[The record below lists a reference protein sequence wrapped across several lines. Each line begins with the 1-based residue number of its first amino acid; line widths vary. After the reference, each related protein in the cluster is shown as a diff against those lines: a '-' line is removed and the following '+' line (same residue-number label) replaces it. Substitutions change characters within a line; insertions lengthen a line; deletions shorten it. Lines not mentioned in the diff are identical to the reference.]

1 MRAIAA
7 VVIVLGIASTAA
19 AQTFRGGISGIVTDQ
34 TGAILPGAD
43 VKATNEATGL
53 SYSTTSSSSGAFTF
67 ADLPLGDFT
76 IVVSESGFET
86 VTVRGV
92 RVSAGA
98 IYNVAVKLNVAQIE
112 ANVQV
117 SAAAVAVETTST
129 TLTNVL
135 STRTVQDLPLN
146 GRDFSQML
154 ALTPG
159 YSGYEGGG
167 SASMNGSRSNQ
178 FNWQIEGTDNNDQWF
193 NIKAVNQGG
202 INSIP
207 GVLLPLDA
215 VEEYSVQTQAA
226 AETGRNPGGAVN
238 LIIKSG
244 TNQPHG
250 TAYYYNRNEALA
262 ALSPFAPTSAPKNKL
277 RNEHFGFS
285 FGGPIVRDKTFFFG
299 TYEHQGFEIG
309 NQALSTMPSAAY
321 QSAAKQLLQQ
331 YGVPVNPVSQALLTA
346 LWPADTLA
354 GAASANNY
362 FNPTPQ
368 TGYSHNFLVKLDHAL
383 NNDNRLSFR
392 SFIGQGSQT
401 APVGSLISYYFQVG
415 PIRVQNY
422 SAVHNV
428 ILKPTLTNQL
438 LVGVNYFNQSFSDA
452 NTGIDPV
459 GLGFNTGASGIDL
472 HGAPYVSI
480 TGFDPTGVSPSSGRT
495 DITTHVSDALS
506 YTKGKHDMRF
516 GGEIRHVGIEEWG
529 AGGGNNDGGRGNFF
543 FNGTQGP
550 WSGLLNVPG
559 YDTNIAA
566 LADFM
571 AGYVY
576 QSTIL
581 SGDVRRHV
589 DQNLFNAFAQ
599 DSWHLTRELNINLGL
614 RWDFEGPMHD
624 GQQDLSTF
632 NPALGGLV
640 VVGQQIQDLYPRS
653 WKNVSPRVGFTY
665 QPNGREDLVVRGG
678 VGLFYD
684 TPATSPFLDQASLAN
699 NGAIGVEANPAG
711 SKPVYQITRNGY
723 TIVPGQAIFP
733 ANISLSGNNVINL
746 FSVSPDFGPS
756 YTTSYNINIEKTLG
770 KNTIVQIG
778 YVGSKGRNLNIVRDI
793 NQAAI
798 GSGFVRTTNA
808 AGFTYQQQTR
818 PFFAQFPN
826 FGVIDELESVGI
838 SNYNSLQA
846 SVRTRNWHGM
856 ISQFSYTL
864 AKNMDEASNATSL
877 PQDSNNLMGDYG
889 AAGSDVRHHFGGYL
903 LYDIPGS
910 SHGPAWVSH
919 GWQLNTNISVRTG
932 FPVTIRASSDASGTG
947 ENTAR
952 ANQVAD
958 PFAGVS
964 QAVVAGQ
971 SVTWINRTA
980 FVNPA
985 NGTFGTVAR
994 DSVYGPGYASV
1005 DVSLF
1010 KAIPLQNALRAQLR
1024 LEMFNIFNRVN
1035 LAQPGSR
1042 VGGGLGRIGDTIGD
1056 SRGSPGIG
1064 PGEPFNMQLAIKFL
1078 F

>member
-1 MRAIAA
+1 MRALAA
-7 VVIVLGIASTAA
+7 VLFILAIATAAA
-19 AQTFRGGISGIVTDQ
+19 AQTFRGGINGNVTDQ
-34 TGAILPGAD
+34 TGAVLPGAD
-43 VKATNEATGL
+43 VKATNDATGL
-53 SYSTTSSSSGAFTF
+53 SYSTTTSSAGGFTF
-67 ADLPLGDFT
+67 ADLPLGDYT

-86 VTVRGV
+86 VTIRGV

-98 IYNVAVKLNVAQIE
+98 IYTVPVKLNVAQLE

-135 STRTVQDLPLN
+135 STQTVQDLPLN

-207 GVLLPLDA
+207 GVLLPLDS

-226 AETGRNPGGAVN
+226 AESGRNPGGAVN

-244 TNQPHG
+244 ANRPTG
-250 TAYYYNRNEALA
+250 SAYYYNRNESLA
-262 ALSPFAPTSAPKNKL
+262 ALSPFAPTDAPQNKL

-285 FGGPIVRDKTFFFG
+285 LGGPVQKDRTFFFT

-321 QSAAKQLLQQ
+321 QSAAMQLLQQ
-331 YGVPVNPVSQALLTA
+331 FSVPVNTVSQSLLST
-346 LWPADTLA
+346 LWPADTLN
-354 GAASANNY
+354 GAAAANNY

-368 TGYSHNFLVKLDHAL
+368 TGYSHNFLVKLDHSL
-383 NNDNRLSFR
+383 NNNHRLSFR
-392 SFIGQGSQT
+392 AFIGQGSQT

-415 PIRVQNY
+415 PIKVQNY
-422 SAVHNV
+422 SAVHNA
-428 ILKPTLTNQL
+428 ILKPTLTNQIL
-438 LVGVNYFNQSFSDA
+438 FGVNHFNQTFSDA
-452 NTGIDPV
+452 NSSFNPV
-459 GLGFNTGASGIDL
+459 SLGFNTGVSGADL
-472 HGAPYVSI
+472 AGAPFLSI
-480 TGFDPTGVSPSSGRT
+480 TGFDPTGVSPNSGRT
-495 DITTHVSDALS
+495 DVTTHVSDALS
-506 YTKGKHDMRF
+506 YTKGQHEMRF
-516 GGEIRHVGIEEWG
+516 GGEIRWVGIEAIG
-529 AGGGNNDGGRGNFF
+529 AGGGNNAGIRGNFF
-543 FNGTQGP
+543 YNGTQGP
-550 WSGLLNVPG
+550 WRSLLNVPG

-566 LADFM
+566 LADFL

-581 SGDVRRHV
+581 SGDIRRQV
-589 DQNLFNAFAQ
+589 DQNLSNLFAQ
-599 DSWHLTRELNINLGL
+599 DSWRLHRDLNINLGL
-614 RWDFEGPMHD
+614 RWDFQGPMHND
-624 GQQDLSTF
+624 QQDLSTF
-632 NPALGGLV
+632 DPARGGLV
-640 VVGQQIQDLYPRS
+640 VVGQQIDDLYGRS
-653 WKNVSPRVGFTY
+653 STFSPRVGFTY
-665 QPNGREDLVVRGG
+665 QPNGRDDLVVRGG
-678 VGLFYD
+678 LGLFYD
-684 TPATSPFLDQASLAN
+684 TPAISPFLDQATLAN

-723 TIVPGQAIFP
+723 TILPNQPIFP
-733 ANISLSGNNVINL
+733 TNISISGNNVINL
-746 FSVSPDFGPS
+746 FSVSPDFKPA
-756 YTTSYNINIEKTLG
+756 YVTSYNVNVEKTLG
-770 KNTIVQIG
+770 HNAIVQIG
-778 YVGSKGRNLNIVRDI
+778 YVGSKGRRLNIVRNI

-798 GSGFVRTTNA
+798 GSGFVNQPDA

-818 PFFAQFPN
+818 PFFQQFPN
-826 FGVIDELESVGI
+826 FGVIDQLESVGI
-838 SNYNSLQA
+838 SSYNSLQA
-846 SVRTRNWHGM
+846 TVRTRSWHGV

-864 AKNMDEASNATSL
+864 AHNLDEISNATTL
-877 PQDSNNLMGDYG
+877 PQDSNNLIGEYG
-889 AAGSDVRHHFGGYL
+889 NAGSDIRHHLGGYL
-903 LYDIPGS
+903 LYDVPGS
-910 SHGPAWVSH
+910 SHGPAWLSH

-932 FPVTIRASSDASGTG
+932 FPFTVRASSDTSGTG
-947 ENTAR
+947 ENTTR

-958 PFAGVS
+958 PYAGVDQS
-964 QAVVAGQ
+964 VTAGQ
-971 SVTWINRTA
+971 SVQWINRTA

-985 NGTFGTVAR
+985 SGNYGSVAR
-994 DSVYGPGYASV
+994 NSVYGPGYASV
-1005 DVSLF
+1005 DLSVF
-1010 KAIPLQNALRAQLR
+1010 KNIPLQNQLRAQLR

-1064 PGEPFNMQLAIKFL
+1064 PGEPFNVQLALKVL